1 MTYQLEAF
9 LHRVE
14 AKLREVGGKMEKAE
28 YFKRPNAM
36 VKHRLVVFSLEAARV
51 DLISAIE
58 HLREAGV

>member
-14 AKLREVGGKMEKAE
+14 AKLREVAGNMEKAE
-28 YFKRPNAM
+28 HFEKPNAM
-36 VKHRLVVFSLEAARV
+36 VKHRLVVFSLEAARM

>member
-14 AKLREVGGKMEKAE
+14 AKLREEGGKMEKAE
-28 YFKRPNAM
+28 YHEKPNAI

-51 DLISAIE
+51 DLMSAIE

>member
-14 AKLREVGGKMEKAE
+14 AKLREVGKKMEKSE
-28 YFKRPNAM
+28 YLERPNAM
-36 VKHRLVVFSLEAARV
+36 VKHRLVVFSLEAARM
-51 DLISAIE
+51 DILSAIE